1 MNLKVQN
8 ITLQNIKNSD
18 YLDLANI
25 MIWGFKDYYGKHITK
40 IRPEFTECKIGNNN
54 VIKIIFPGNDR
65 IFKLHIYEKGN
76 IFAYVKMDGE
86 SNHQTYPD
94 HPLEV
99 ANWLLRHGFLSLNI
113 TLNNIN
119 ITN

>member
-1 MNLKVQN
+1 MNLTVQN

-25 MIWGFKDYYGKHITK
+25 MIWGFKDYYGKYLSEI
-40 IRPEFTECKIGNNN
+40 IPEFNEVKIGGKD
-54 VIKIIFPGNDR
+54 VIKISFPGNDR
-65 IFKLHIYEKGN
+65 TFVLYIYKVGN
-76 IFAYVKMDGE
+76 VFAYTEDKDDYYQ
-86 SNHQTYPD
+86 NHAD
-94 HPLEV
+94 NPLSIT
-99 ANWLLRHGFLSLNI
+99 NWFLRNGFLSLNI